1 MSDAALPPENFGFLL
16 ANSDWFNMHN
26 SFSAQIQDQTVTK
39 QKGVVYGVTG
49 VVHLSRILYVC
60 GKLVQNFINGGFYL
74 TGFTSLL
81 NKIYFYYSCSATE
94 IIYN

>member
-1 MSDAALPPENFGFLL
+1 MSDAALLPENFGFLL

-39 QKGVVYGVTG
+39 QKRVVCGVTG
-49 VVHLSRILYVC
+49 VVCLSRILYVC
-60 GKLVQNFINGGFYL
+60 RKLVQNFINGEFYL

-81 NKIYFYYSCSATE
+81 SKIYYHYSCSATE
-94 IIYN
+94 IIFH